1 MQKLAKVFKS
11 GNSQAV
17 RLPKGFRIDSEQVYI
32 HREGDA
38 IILTPRPTNW
48 DGFLDGCEPLS
59 EDFSTSGTALP
70 DDFKRAEL

>member
-17 RLPKGFRIDSEQVYI
+17 RLPKGFRIDSKQVYI

-38 IILTPRPTNW
+38 IILTPRPTSW